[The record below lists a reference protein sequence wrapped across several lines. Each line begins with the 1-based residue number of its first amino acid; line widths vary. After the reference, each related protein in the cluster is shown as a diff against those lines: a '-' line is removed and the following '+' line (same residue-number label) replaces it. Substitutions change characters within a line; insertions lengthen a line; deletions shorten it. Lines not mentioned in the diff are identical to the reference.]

1 MSISQDK
8 MQYRRFT
15 LQSNQIKMLREVIT
29 ILRNTLTRIFLATE
43 RFFCRTSKWAD
54 NSQTLANVNRLCGT
68 TSRQAWYT
76 WRARSLSCASS
87 SSQMAQFIHRQMQR
101 LQCRFSYSTKQS
113 KVKQRQIYT
122 AVNHEQITFMVL
134 KLSACLTRDH
144 RDYLAPR
151 FIYKWNK
158 PYLPLHP
165 NYEAS
170 LHFGQTSFPIPCRV
184 RG

>member
-1 MSISQDK
+1 
-8 MQYRRFT
+8 
-15 LQSNQIKMLREVIT
+15 MLREVIT
-29 ILRNTLTRIFLATE
+29 ILRNTLTSIFLATE

-144 RDYLAPR
+144 RDYLALRCLSTSGISHTCLYTPTM
-151 FIYKWNK
+151 KHHCTLAK
-158 PYLPLHP
+158 PHFPFHVG
-165 NYEAS
+165 YEAN
-170 LHFGQTSFPIPCRV
+170 LVWQT
-184 RG
+184 